1 LSAAAAPVVA
11 SKKAAWWRSWPA
23 IGAFAVL
30 GIAILASVW
39 NLWLAGPGSSFE
51 RFWGPVFSSSNPV
64 LLCFGG
70 GSANLPAGNDPAMTV
85 ADFERQ
91 PSRHMHASD
100 AVALA
105 ELAAI
110 LQSNRKPYRILNR
123 ASATSFQD
131 LQSGPFILIGALNN
145 EWTLRLTAGLRF
157 SFERG
162 PNGATVVDRQNP
174 SNRAWTFDPSTPIA
188 QFSRDYAIVSRV
200 RDRQTEQTA
209 VIVAG
214 LGSWGTQ
221 AAGEF
226 VTNPD
231 HLKKLEALAPR
242 HWERK
247 NLQVVVATDVIRGSS
262 GPPTVLA
269 AYFW

>member
-1 LSAAAAPVVA
+1 
-11 SKKAAWWRSWPA
+11 
-23 IGAFAVL
+23 
-30 GIAILASVW
+30 
-39 NLWLAGPGSSFE
+39 
-51 RFWGPVFSSSNPV
+51 
-64 LLCFGG
+64 
-70 GSANLPAGNDPAMTV
+70 
-85 ADFERQ
+85 
-91 PSRHMHASD
+91 
-100 AVALA
+100 
-105 ELAAI
+105 
-110 LQSNRKPYRILNR
+110 
-123 ASATSFQD
+123 
-131 LQSGPFILIGALNN
+131 
-145 EWTLRLTAGLRF
+145 
-157 SFERG
+157 
-162 PNGATVVDRQNP
+162 VDRQNP